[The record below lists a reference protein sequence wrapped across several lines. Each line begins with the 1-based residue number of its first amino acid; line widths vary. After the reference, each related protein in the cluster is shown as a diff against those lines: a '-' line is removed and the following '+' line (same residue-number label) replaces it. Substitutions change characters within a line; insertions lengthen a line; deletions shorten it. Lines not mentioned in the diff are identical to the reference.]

1 MEQVEGELKP
11 DRLHVGPLERRGDI
25 HVHVEEP
32 ERFGFA
38 FCLLHIFLFV
48 CSPAHCTA
56 MLGLL
61 DLQLGEELDE
71 PLEALLVP
79 VDPEEV
85 NLGSGGSGV

>member
-1 MEQVEGELKP
+1 
-11 DRLHVGPLERRGDI
+11 
-25 HVHVEEP
+25 
-32 ERFGFA
+32 
-38 FCLLHIFLFV
+38 
-48 CSPAHCTA
+48 

-85 NLGSGGSGV
+85 NLGSGGSGILIVGELLLHLSQIEHCG

>member
-1 MEQVEGELKP
+1 MSVRWSAEVTYMCMSRNLRDLG
-11 DRLHVGPLERRGDI
+11 
-25 HVHVEEP
+25 
-32 ERFGFA
+32 
-38 FCLLHIFLFV
+38 LLFVCFTFLLFV